1 MVGIV
6 VVNDSSIVGPGEE
19 KRTSG
24 NADDAAS
31 SASLGAYSPFA
42 GPPVPLG
49 LSFSP
54 NSSWPRLLG
63 QALGLE
69 SVLMICFVVGLRNPE
84 NHSEVP
90 PCGGKLKKARAELKL
105 LLGWQ
110 NGPPM
115 VLMMLV
121 YGARLVHEHH
131 QHNWGPFRYA
141 SALSVTRTF
150 C

>member
-6 VVNDSSIVGPGEE
+6 VVNDSSMVGPGEE

-69 SVLMICFVVGLRNPE
+69 SVLMICFVVGLRNP
-84 NHSEVP
+84 
-90 PCGGKLKKARAELKL
+90 KKS
-105 LLGWQ
+105 
-110 NGPPM
+110 
-115 VLMMLV
+115 
-121 YGARLVHEHH
+121 
-131 QHNWGPFRYA
+131 FR
-141 SALSVTRTF
+141 SPSVRGEA
-150 C
+150 